1 MRYLVALGW
10 TLLAGSTMMSP
21 GFATEQAPA
30 ADRAQWEQQYR
41 TRERTYYREHRLR
54 SYQDSR
60 SGLRQG
66 ANCVTP
72 KGVCWIAEP
81 LSHGRSCTCETRRFG
96 TIEGLVG
103 G

>member
-10 TLLAGSTMMSP
+10 ALLAGSAMMSS
-21 GFATEQAPA
+21 GTAAERAPA
-30 ADRAQWEQQYR
+30 DPSQWEQQYHG
-41 TRERTYYREHRLR
+41 RERTYYREHRLR
-54 SYQDSR
+54 SYQESR

-81 LSHGRSCTCETRRFG
+81 LSPGRSCSCETRRFG